1 MYFGASFPY
10 CSSSLMIAEPT
21 MAPSEIFAI
30 FFACSGVEI
39 PTACRNHA
47 GNLQWGYSKL
57 LGAGCATI
65 VLKTPYRNLLWKRKN
80 SFDVISSVKGVS
92 KKTSLTEIYF
102 LSRTNKTLIRGATL
116 IHGMTRALSR
126 IPTYPRQMTS
136 ACNVA
141 EYFVKSHLTAP
152 SAVHLTTCFLPD
164 SQQHRLSVKA
174 SLSLSPRKTNDPIPQ
189 RKQVSASLRLLLL
202 RLRAAEP
209 VFEISV
215 AEWR

>member
-1 MYFGASFPY
+1 M
-10 CSSSLMIAEPT
+10 
-21 MAPSEIFAI
+21 
-30 FFACSGVEI
+30 
-39 PTACRNHA
+39 
-47 GNLQWGYSKL
+47 
-57 LGAGCATI
+57 
-65 VLKTPYRNLLWKRKN
+65 
-80 SFDVISSVKGVS
+80 
-92 KKTSLTEIYF
+92 SLTEIYF

-174 SLSLSPRKTNDPIPQ
+174 SLSLSPLQRFELLNLDELQHAYFSLSTRIFISTQTVQTRHLRPRRKTNEPIPQ

-215 AEWR
+215 AERR

>member
-1 MYFGASFPY
+1 M
-10 CSSSLMIAEPT
+10 
-21 MAPSEIFAI
+21 
-30 FFACSGVEI
+30 
-39 PTACRNHA
+39 
-47 GNLQWGYSKL
+47 
-57 LGAGCATI
+57 
-65 VLKTPYRNLLWKRKN
+65 
-80 SFDVISSVKGVS
+80 
-92 KKTSLTEIYF
+92 SLTEIYF

-174 SLSLSPRKTNDPIPQ
+174 SLSLSPLQ
-189 RKQVSASLRLLLL
+189 RFELLNLDEL
-202 RLRAAEP
+202 
-209 VFEISV
+209 
-215 AEWR
+215 

>member
-57 LGAGCATI
+57 LGAGYATI
-65 VLKTPYRNLLWKRKN
+65 VLKTPYRNPLWKRKD
-80 SFDVISSVKGVS
+80 SFDVISSVKGAS
-92 KKTSLTEIYF
+92 KKRPWQKYTFYQGRTKHLSAVPPWFTAWPVHLAGYQHIPDIYTPAY
-102 LSRTNKTLIRGATL
+102 S
-116 IHGMTRALSR
+116 
-126 IPTYPRQMTS
+126 
-136 ACNVA
+136 VA
-141 EYFVKSHLTAP
+141 EYSGLLHLTAP

-174 SLSLSPRKTNDPIPQ
+174 SLSPRKTNDPIPQ
-189 RKQVSASLRLLLL
+189 RKQVSAPLRLLLS

-215 AEWR
+215 AERR

>member
-1 MYFGASFPY
+1 MTLYLSQR
-10 CSSSLMIAEPT
+10 SSI
-21 MAPSEIFAI
+21 
-30 FFACSGVEI
+30 
-39 PTACRNHA
+39 
-47 GNLQWGYSKL
+47 
-57 LGAGCATI
+57 
-65 VLKTPYRNLLWKRKN
+65 
-80 SFDVISSVKGVS
+80 

-174 SLSLSPRKTNDPIPQ
+174 SLPLYPLQ
-189 RKQVSASLRLLLL
+189 RFELLTFYGLYYSTHISDCQYVTFVST
-202 RLRAAEP
+202 
-209 VFEISV
+209 
-215 AEWR
+215 